1 MKLGF
6 DPTQHKPIRYQ
17 SSQDPPK
24 QIPKPKYI
32 NKDIYVKSV
41 NDKKTFN
48 ISWMVIG
55 VNQSISKSHLYPLY
69 HPSPPLSLSLS
80 LWNQSPKS
88 NEDHDCPSICMW
100 DMFVKLDLLCLWLLL
115 VVVVVGNRQ
124 WWRQVSADNGFAG
137 FCFDCWVGLN
147 RWLWVWISRLL

>member
-6 DPTQHKPIRYQ
+6 DPTQHKLIRYQ

-32 NKDIYVKSV
+32 HKDIYVKSV

-55 VNQSISKSHLYPLY
+55 VNQSIRKSHLYPLY
-69 HPSPPLSLSLS
+69 HPSPPPSPPLSLS

-100 DMFVKLDLLCLWLLL
+100 DMFVNLDLQERVRESFWNFWI
-115 VVVVVGNRQ
+115 G
-124 WWRQVSADNGFAG
+124 VSVKKRERGEIERA
-137 FCFDCWVGLN
+137 
-147 RWLWVWISRLL
+147 